1 MFSASLQRILL
12 AGGFALCAALMAAA
26 LWLQHVDGLEPC
38 PLCILQR
45 GAVVA
50 LGVVMLAGAI
60 HDPATVGRRIYGI
73 VIAIVAI
80 AGAAVAGRHVWLQSL
95 PPGKAPEC
103 GPGLE
108 YMLGAFPLTEV
119 IEMVL
124 RGSGECAEVQW
135 TFLLLSIPQ
144 WTLVVFVAF
153 AVFGLWL
160 AATRAGGR
168 SSAGSAGARGEPGS
182 IGGADRDVARAEGRL
197 DRDDAGM

>member
-1 MFSASLQRILL
+1 MSLQGRLF
-12 AGGFALCAALMAAA
+12 ASGFVLCVALMAAA

-45 GAVVA
+45 GAVIA

-60 HDPATVGRRIYGI
+60 HDPATAGRRIYGAMI
-73 VIAIVAI
+73 LVVAV
-80 AGAAVAGRHVWLQSL
+80 AGAAVAGRHAWLQSL
-95 PPGKAPEC
+95 LPGEAPEC
-103 GPGLE
+103 GPGLD

-135 TFLLLSIPQ
+135 TFLFLSIPE
-144 WTLVVFVAF
+144 WTLLVFIAF

-160 AATRAGGR
+160 AARPGR
-168 SSAGSAGARGEPGS
+168 
-182 IGGADRDVARAEGRL
+182 
-197 DRDDAGM
+197 